1 MSSAASRG
9 QILHLV
15 GELEQP
21 FQHSWEGKVPSEP
34 SNIHSQQH
42 TKYPTHGRSSSS
54 LKSNSASRRRSA

>member
-1 MSSAASRG
+1 MSSAASTG
-9 QILHLV
+9 QVLHLV

-21 FQHSWEGKVPSEP
+21 LQHSWEGEVPSEQ
-34 SNIHSQQH
+34 SITQHAH